1 MTSMGPF
8 EIGGI
13 GTYGSRVPASEL
25 PLPGASERDLRG
37 YVYGNGRFQFDPLW
51 RMSFSGRVT
60 TDDTFLRR
68 YDISRDD
75 RLRSFAEVE
84 RIGLESYLSIA
95 GWAVQSLRTND
106 DQGQQPFALPA
117 IDYRRSEEHTSELQ
131 SLMRNSYA
139 VTCMKKKNVK

>member
-68 YDISRDD
+68 YDISRDA

-84 RIGLESYLSIA
+84 RIGLETIGRA
-95 GWAVQSLRTND
+95 SLRERVC
-106 DQGQQPFALPA
+106 Q
-117 IDYRRSEEHTSELQ
+117 Y
-131 SLMRNSYA
+131 
-139 VTCMKKKNVK
+139 V